1 MMNCCEAAGTPSLSR
16 GYSAQKRQV
25 FKGLSSVIFKELIAL
40 EKEFDFKKHIEAQ
53 REMERK
59 KALDLI

>member
-1 MMNCCEAAGTPSLSR
+1 MMNCETVGTPSLSR
-16 GYSAQKRQV
+16 GYSEQKRQV

-40 EKEFDFKKHIEAQ
+40 EKEFDFNKHIEAQ